1 MVQRGGLNNALPIIS
16 LYIFAGYRMMP
27 GLHSMYA
34 SFVTVTFVGPSVDNL
49 YRDIKILRK
58 KK

>member
-1 MVQRGGLNNALPIIS
+1 
-16 LYIFAGYRMMP
+16 MMP

-49 YRDIKILRK
+49 YRDIKNSQKINQDQFLLSLK
-58 KK
+58 KYYFKNQL